1 MNSKNLYFNL
11 EQQQSKYWSENSVKT
26 GQSPNK
32 ILLERSLNDMF
43 LKEVMILF
51 HAKREKKAEKE
62 DQTQAGQTSR
72 SATEVQSLPPKKSQV
87 PPQKKTVAVEPVIT
101 ISLPDVGC
109 LSIRQF
115 AGTRCNHGRRKVN
128 NWTIGFP
135 VPSSAVCYGSTEQG
149 SFIHHIGEGSHGLRV
164 CSH

>member
-1 MNSKNLYFNL
+1 
-11 EQQQSKYWSENSVKT
+11 
-26 GQSPNK
+26 
-32 ILLERSLNDMF
+32 MF

-72 SATEVQSLPPKKSQV
+72 SATEVQSFPPKKSHV
-87 PPQKKTVAVEPVIT
+87 SPQKTVAVEPVIT
-101 ISLPDVGC
+101 ISLPDVGY
-109 LSIRQF
+109 LSICQF
-115 AGTRCNHGRRKVN
+115 AGSRWNHGRRKVN

>member
-26 GQSPNK
+26 GQSPKK

-87 PPQKKTVAVEPVIT
+87 PPKKNSRCWTGNNHFFTRCRLSEH
-101 ISLPDVGC
+101 S
-109 LSIRQF
+109 SIRRHQMQPW
-115 AGTRCNHGRRKVN
+115 KEE
-128 NWTIGFP
+128 
-135 VPSSAVCYGSTEQG
+135 S
-149 SFIHHIGEGSHGLRV
+149 
-164 CSH
+164 

>member
-1 MNSKNLYFNL
+1 
-11 EQQQSKYWSENSVKT
+11 
-26 GQSPNK
+26 
-32 ILLERSLNDMF
+32 MF

-164 CSH
+164 CSHQAETIFVPVEKSICYSVDCRDPDWHEQAQGCSHDLF